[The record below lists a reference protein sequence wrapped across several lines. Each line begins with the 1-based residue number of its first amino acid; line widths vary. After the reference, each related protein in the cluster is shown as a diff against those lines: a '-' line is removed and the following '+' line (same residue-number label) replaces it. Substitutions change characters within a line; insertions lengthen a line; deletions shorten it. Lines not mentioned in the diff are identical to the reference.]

1 MAFCKQCG
9 TDIKD
14 AKFCPSCGAAA
25 NEDVAVNNR
34 HSVNADIRRQSLS
47 EMSDMLKY
55 FGVKQAEYDKQDA
68 LEDEILSREAK
79 GYFGWLII
87 AAVFALMSFGL
98 YKLGNDSFVQ
108 VVALCILPG
117 IFTAIFILLRK
128 KNAKKLR
135 IARKKYEKVT
145 AELEAHYAAFGYC
158 PLGVEYTD
166 PDILAEINDVIR
178 QGRANTPEDALN
190 RLLED
195 YNNRDLKAKMDAQ
208 LQATEDVRKEV
219 ERTGKS
225 ARKAANYA
233 SANFWFK

>member
-14 AKFCPSCGAAA
+14 AKFCPSCGTAA
-25 NEDVAVNNR
+25 NGDVVANDR
-34 HSVNADIRRQSLS
+34 HFMNADIRRQSLA

-55 FGVKQAEYDKQDA
+55 FGAKQSAYDEQDS
-68 LEDEILSREAK
+68 LEDEIQKRESK
-79 GYFGWLII
+79 GYYGWLICGI
-87 AAVFALMSFGL
+87 IFSLINYRIFSVNGFMLGFFIVLSIFPITSF
-98 YKLGNDSFVQ
+98 
-108 VVALCILPG
+108 
-117 IFTAIFILLRK
+117 AIFILFKRK
-128 KNAKKLR
+128 NSKKLR
-135 IARKKYEKVT
+135 IARNKHEKVT
-145 AELEAHYAAFGYC
+145 AELDAHYAAYGYC
-158 PLGVEYTD
+158 PFGIEYTD
-166 PDILAEINDVIR
+166 PEILSAINDYIR

-195 YNNRDLKAKMDAQ
+195 LNNSELKAKMDAQ
-208 LQATEDVRKEV
+208 LLATEEVRKEV